1 MRGGPDMMKDGHLL
15 PSIFVLIPNKTEATY
30 KKMWEQVQLLCPH
43 ANPHEILM
51 DYEKAEISSFE
62 RTWPSSVVK
71 GCFFHLTH
79 NVWRKVPAEGMQ
91 VQYSQ
96 DEELTI
102 RIRMMA
108 FAAPHEVCDLFAEVA
123 AQLPTQETDGLIQY
137 FERTYIGCTLP
148 GGAYQRALFPIGM
161 WNHHFDNAYGF
172 PRTTNSV
179 EAWHR
184 SFNVTVGC
192 QHPNIW
198 KFLAALKREQGL
210 VEVRQAKYIAG
221 EKVTKGEE
229 CSS

>member
-1 MRGGPDMMKDGHLL
+1 MMKDGHLL
-15 PSIFVLIPNKTEATY
+15 PSIFVLLPNKTEATY

-43 ANPHEILM
+43 ANPREVLV
-51 DYEKAEISSFE
+51 DYEKAAISSFE

-71 GCFFHLTH
+71 GCFFHPTQ
-79 NVWRKVPAEGMQ
+79 NVWRKVQAEGMQ

-102 RIRMMA
+102 RIRMIPA
-108 FAAPHEVCDLFAEVA
+108 
-123 AQLPTQETDGLIQY
+123 
-137 FERTYIGCTLP
+137 
-148 GGAYQRALFPIGM
+148 QRALFPIGM
-161 WNHHFDNAYGF
+161 WNHQFDTAYGF

-192 QHPNIW
+192 QQPNIW

-210 VEVRQAKYIAG
+210 VEVRLAKYIAG
-221 EKVTKGEE
+221 EKVQKAKNVLAREKVIRDLIGSYLYRPRIKFLRGIAHNFT
-229 CSS
+229 